1 MQYLQ
6 ARKRLYPLQMRA
18 TVIRV
23 VVLLLVLSLKAAV
36 ALAAEPQVETFPVPA
51 GHLPT
56 EIARHGEVM
65 TFVSWTNW
73 PAIEPHLG
81 RVTAQGRIEV
91 QALEKGHMPGLIAQ
105 APDGTLWLSD
115 GRKSVLWRVS
125 RAGKAEQVKIGR
137 TTLGIAVDADG
148 SIWTTHPD
156 SAEVTRYSTDGE
168 PQTQW
173 FIGRKRGPAGGAPSM
188 AIPKPRTGPMPI
200 PPKKKDERALT
211 KEERRKLTL
220 DARPS
225 WIVLGPDQSLWFSE
239 PTWRNI
245 GRVTAAGQIDSF
257 KYPREWGEP
266 RRIVAGRDALWFALT
281 RVPALGRITTEGEI
295 STVELPYGVSALA
308 SDSQGR
314 IWFSDAPGAR
324 LGYLDAKGKVHELP
338 PWKTP
343 RLIRS
348 MAEGPDGAMWFADQA
363 AKVIGRIK
371 L

>member
-1 MQYLQ
+1 
-6 ARKRLYPLQMRA
+6 MRA
-18 TVIRV
+18 TVIRILV
-23 VVLLLVLSLKAAV
+23 PLVVLSLRAAA
-36 ALAAEPQVETFPVPA
+36 ALAAEPQIETFPVPA
-51 GHLPT
+51 GQLPT
-56 EIARHGEVM
+56 EIARHGDVM

-73 PAIEPHLG
+73 PALEPHLG
-81 RVTAQGRIEV
+81 RVSTKGRIQV

-105 APDGTLWLSD
+105 SQDGSLWLSD
-115 GRKSVLWRVS
+115 GKKSVLWRVS
-125 RAGKAEQVKIGR
+125 PAGKAEQVTVGR

-156 SAEVTRYSTDGE
+156 SGEITRYSPEGE
-168 PQTQW
+168 PQSQW
-173 FIGRKRGPAGGAPSM
+173 FVGRKRGPAGGAPTM

-200 PPKKKDERALT
+200 PPKKKSDRALT
-211 KEERRKLTL
+211 KEERKKRSL

-225 WIVLGPDQSLWFSE
+225 WIVRGPDDALWFSE

-245 GRVTAAGQIDSF
+245 GRVTAAGQVSSF

-281 RVPALGRITTEGEI
+281 RVPALGRITTEGEVTI
-295 STVELPYGVSALA
+295 VELPYSVGALA
-308 SDSQGR
+308 SDSKGR
-314 IWFSDAPGAR
+314 IWFADAPGSR
-324 LGYLDAKGKVHELP
+324 LGYLDEKGEVQELSLP
-338 PWKTP
+338 KTP